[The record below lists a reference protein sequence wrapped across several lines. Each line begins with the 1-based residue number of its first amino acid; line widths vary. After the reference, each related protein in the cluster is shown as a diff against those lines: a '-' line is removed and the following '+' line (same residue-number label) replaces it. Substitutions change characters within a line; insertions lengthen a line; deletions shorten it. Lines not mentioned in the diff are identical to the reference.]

1 MSTALEKQDASQP
14 SRLKEHR
21 RSFRV
26 LLRVPIIVMG
36 ETAQHTPFSEATITL
51 VVNAHGALIQLA
63 TKVSP
68 GQTLSM
74 ANLSSGEEVACRVV
88 HSGTMNEGKTEAAVE
103 FMAPAPLFWKVA
115 FPPSDWDAPK

>member
-21 RSFRV
+21 RSSRV

-36 ETAQHTPFSEATITL
+36 ETTQQTPFSEATITL

-103 FMAPAPLFWKVA
+103 FVAPAPLFWKVA

>member
-21 RSFRV
+21 RSSRV

-36 ETAQHTPFSEATITL
+36 ETAQQTPFSEATITL

-68 GQTLSM
+68 GQTLSI

>member
-1 MSTALEKQDASQP
+1 LEKQDASQL

-21 RSFRV
+21 RSSRV

-36 ETAQHTPFSEATITL
+36 ETAQQTPFSEATITL

-68 GQTLSM
+68 GQTLSI

-88 HSGTMNEGKTEAAVE
+88 HSGTMNEEKTEAAVE
-103 FMAPAPLFWKVA
+103 FVAPAPLFWKVA